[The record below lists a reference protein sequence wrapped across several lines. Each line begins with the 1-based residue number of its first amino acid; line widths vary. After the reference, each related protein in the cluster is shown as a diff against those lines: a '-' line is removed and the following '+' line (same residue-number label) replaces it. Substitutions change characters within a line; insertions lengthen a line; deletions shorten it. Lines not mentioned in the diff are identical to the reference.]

1 MSYDIKIKN
10 GDLFIQ
16 NGDLKKVT
24 DSEKLIQ
31 DILKICLTSAGTNP
45 LNPWYGS
52 FLSKSI
58 VGSAMDVSM
67 IADIAKIQIN
77 SCLDNLKTLQNL
89 QIKNFQSVSPDEQLA
104 SIVDI
109 LILRNE
115 KDPRLFEIQIKGLTK
130 GLKPITTGFRVSTI

>member
-10 GDLFIQ
+10 GDFSIE

-31 DILKICLTSAGTNP
+31 DILKICLTAVGSNP

-58 VGSAMDVSM
+58 IGSAVDTSM
-67 IADIAKIQIN
+67 VADIAKIQ
-77 SCLDNLKTLQNL
+77 LNLLALHKITKFFMTL
-89 QIKNFQSVSPDEQLA
+89 IW
-104 SIVDI
+104 
-109 LILRNE
+109 
-115 KDPRLFEIQIKGLTK
+115 
-130 GLKPITTGFRVSTI
+130 